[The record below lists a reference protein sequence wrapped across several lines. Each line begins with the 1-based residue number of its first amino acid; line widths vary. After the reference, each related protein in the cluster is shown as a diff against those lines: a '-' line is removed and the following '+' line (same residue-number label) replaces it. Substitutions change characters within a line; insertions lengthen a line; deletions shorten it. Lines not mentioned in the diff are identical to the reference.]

1 MIIGIPK
8 EIMHD
13 EARVAAT
20 PETVGKFVKDGF
32 EVLVE
37 RHAGDGALYHDED
50 YIQAG
55 AKIVDNPQEIYDR
68 AEMILKVK
76 EPLMNEPLHK
86 HEVDMMHK
94 GQVLITFIH
103 PASPVNHEMVKALSA
118 KGVTAITLDG
128 IPRISRAQSM
138 DALTSM
144 STCAGYKGILM
155 AADRLT
161 TFVPQ
166 MFTAVGQIKPAKVMV
181 IGVGVAGLQ
190 ALATAKRLGAIT
202 YAADIRPM
210 ASENAM
216 SLGAKVVD
224 TTVPPELAIAEGGYA
239 NRLPADVLIQE
250 QEALKATIQEMD
262 IVLRPHPRQDRPDH
276 HHGRD
281 GEGHEEGF
289 RHRGHLHRPGRQ
301 LRTYSEGRHR
311 DQVRRDAD
319 GGEEHP
325 RPPADE
331 LHLDVL
337 QQPLQPRELPGQG
350 RQVRPRP
357 QRRDHPEVAGV
368 HRRPAGPSG
377 RPRGHGLM
385 IHPLILI
392 AVFLVSAVLG
402 YFIIR
407 TVPSLLHT
415 PLMSGMNALSG
426 VTIVGAIVATGVAF
440 LAGDGLWAQLAGG
453 LAIVLAAVNVFGGFG
468 VTHRM
473 LKMFD
478 KKKK

>member
-20 PETVGKFVKDGF
+20 PETVGKFVQEGF

-37 RHAGDGALYHDED
+37 RHAGDGALYTDEE

-55 AKIVDNPQEIYDR
+55 AKLIDDPQEIYDR

-76 EPLMNEPLHK
+76 EPLMNEAKKK

-128 IPRISRAQSM
+128 IPRISRAQNM

-155 AADRLT
+155 AANLMT

-210 ASENAM
+210 AAENAA
-216 SLGAKVVD
+216 SLGAKVID
-224 TTVPPELAIAEGGYA
+224 TTVPADLAIAEGGYA
-239 NRLPADVLIQE
+239 NRLPDTVLVNE
-250 QEALKATIQEMD
+250 QNALKETIQEMD
-262 IVLRPHPRQDRPDH
+262 IVFCSALI
-276 HHGRD
+276 
-281 GEGHEEGF
+281 
-289 RHRGHLHRPGRQ
+289 PGKIAPIII
-301 LRTYSEGRHR
+301 TEDTVKGMKKGSVIVDISI
-311 DQVRRDAD
+311 DQ
-319 GGEEHP
+319 GGNC
-325 RPPADE
+325 E
-331 LHLDVL
+331 L
-337 QQPLQPRELPGQG
+337 
-350 RQVRPRP
+350 
-357 QRRDHPEVAGV
+357 
-368 HRRPAGPSG
+368 
-377 RPRGHGLM
+377 
-385 IHPLILI
+385 
-392 AVFLVSAVLG
+392 
-402 YFIIR
+402 
-407 TVPSLLHT
+407 T
-415 PLMSGMNALSG
+415 PKGGIEKKYG
-426 VTIVGAIVATGVAF
+426 VTLMGVKNIPGLLPTSSTWMF
-440 LAGDGLWAQLAGG
+440 SNNLYNLVNYLVNDGK
-453 LAIVLAAVNVFGGFG
+453 IVLDRNDEIIQKSLVCIDGQLVHQGAREAMG
-468 VTHRM
+468 
-473 LKMFD
+473 L
-478 KKKK
+478 

>member
-20 PETVGKFVKDGF
+20 PETVGKFVQDGF

-50 YIQAG
+50 YIKAG
-55 AKIVDNPQEIYDR
+55 ARIVDGPQEIFDR

-76 EPLMNEPLHK
+76 EPLMNTALGK

-94 GQVLITFIH
+94 GQMLITFIH

-155 AADRLT
+155 AANMLT
-161 TFVPQ
+161 SFVPQ

-224 TTVPPELAIAEGGYA
+224 TTVPAELAVAEGGYA
-239 NRLPADVLIQE
+239 NRLPADVLIRE
-250 QEALKATIQEMD
+250 QEALKATIQDMD
-262 IVLRPHPRQDRPDH
+262 IVFCSALIPGKIAPIIIT
-276 HHGRD
+276 
-281 GEGHEEGF
+281 EEMVKGMKK
-289 RHRGHLHRPGRQ
+289 GSVIVDISIDQGGNCELTPKGGIETKYGVTLMGVKNIPG
-301 LRTYSEGRHR
+301 L
-311 DQVRRDAD
+311 
-319 GGEEHP
+319 
-325 RPPADE
+325 
-331 LHLDVL
+331 
-337 QQPLQPRELPGQG
+337 LPT
-350 RQVRPRP
+350 
-357 QRRDHPEVAGV
+357 
-368 HRRPAGPSG
+368 SSTWMFSNN
-377 RPRGHGLM
+377 LYN
-385 IHPLILI
+385 
-392 AVFLVSAVLG
+392 LVSYLVKDGKVVLDRNDE
-402 YFIIR
+402 IIQK
-407 TVPSLLHT
+407 SLVCIDGQLVHQ
-415 PLMSGMNALSG
+415 
-426 VTIVGAIVATGVAF
+426 GAREAM
-440 LAGDGLWAQLAGG
+440 GL
-453 LAIVLAAVNVFGGFG
+453 
-468 VTHRM
+468 
-473 LKMFD
+473 
-478 KKKK
+478 